1 MPGVTCTLHPRPA
14 PVRDRARP
22 GQATIC
28 GGEPEGEGDRSTR
41 MPGNK
46 CDECG
51 TKINR
56 LKTPYKF
63 KHGNHTHAFCDPP

>member
-1 MPGVTCTLHPRPA
+1 MCRVARRLLGPGWDTGGRAQMPA
-14 PVRDRARP
+14 
-22 GQATIC
+22 
-28 GGEPEGEGDRSTR
+28 
-41 MPGNK
+41 NK

>member
-1 MPGVTCTLHPRPA
+1 MGSMGYIWR
-14 PVRDRARP
+14 
-22 GQATIC
+22 QAASK
-28 GGEPEGEGDRSTR
+28 GGTR
-41 MPGNK
+41 MPANK

>member
-1 MPGVTCTLHPRPA
+1 MLRTPNVRQASLVA
-14 PVRDRARP
+14 PVDASLQIGPPVAYACR
-22 GQATIC
+22 
-28 GGEPEGEGDRSTR
+28 GGEC

-56 LKTPYKF
+56 VKTPYKF
-63 KHGNHTHAFCDPP
+63 KHGSHQHSFCDQY

>member
-1 MPGVTCTLHPRPA
+1 MGKTMA
-14 PVRDRARP
+14 
-22 GQATIC
+22 
-28 GGEPEGEGDRSTR
+28 
-41 MPGNK
+41 GNK

>member
-1 MPGVTCTLHPRPA
+1 M
-14 PVRDRARP
+14 ARYLQP
-22 GQATIC
+22 LDLTMA
-28 GGEPEGEGDRSTR
+28 
-41 MPGNK
+41 GNK

>member
-1 MPGVTCTLHPRPA
+1 
-14 PVRDRARP
+14 
-22 GQATIC
+22 
-28 GGEPEGEGDRSTR
+28 

-56 LKTPYKF
+56 KMTPYKF
-63 KHGNHTHAFCDPP
+63 KHGSHTHAFCDPP

>member
-1 MPGVTCTLHPRPA
+1 MA
-14 PVRDRARP
+14 
-22 GQATIC
+22 
-28 GGEPEGEGDRSTR
+28 
-41 MPGNK
+41 GNK

-63 KHGNHTHAFCDPP
+63 KHGSHQHAFCDPPCMESFKADLARNCKIKG